1 MKTFYD
7 LLDTDQSSEIDVVI
21 GVSSITQNGI
31 PRCVVSVNDR
41 ICYQGHLDQPVEIT
55 QIFQLLE
62 PVSIKI
68 EMSEKR
74 YSLTAE
80 TAILIDRLSIDGF
93 DIVPNYVHLAR
104 YENDH
109 DQDAFTSYLGHNGIW
124 HFDTDRPFYQWKH
137 QITGQGWLLT
147 PTPATR

>member
-21 GVSSITQNGI
+21 GVSSITHNGT
-31 PRCVVSVNDR
+31 PCCVVSVNDR

-55 QIFQLLE
+55 QRFRLLE
-62 PVSIKI
+62 PLRIKI

-93 DIVPNYVHLAR
+93 DIVPDYVHLAR
-104 YENDH
+104 YENDQ
-109 DQDAFTSYLGHNGIW
+109 DQDTPTSYLGCNGIW
-124 HFDTDRPFYQWKH
+124 YFDIDRPFYQWKH
-137 QITGQGWLLT
+137 QNTGQGWLLT
-147 PTPATR
+147 PATR